1 MATAIPITSRV
12 EARSIGSGLTT
23 TEYFLKGKR
32 THLFILMSGEAQV
45 FSEEGTYDVK
55 GPGLVWLPLGKSS
68 VLTFQSGTR
77 GWMASIPDMQLG
89 SSLPPGTIGSNIAE
103 IVGSPALV
111 QDIDRD
117 KAQEMGSLISLIEI
131 ELRGNSLAATTV
143 VQYCLSLL
151 LILYWRALAP
161 EVHSTRPLPRNIVH
175 RFVFLVDLHL
185 RDHWTVQQY
194 SAQMGVSKDRLG
206 SAVKRATG
214 HSPLDH
220 IHNRIIEEAR
230 TLLTD
235 SGMHIAEVAYKLG
248 YRDAGYFNRFFSRRV
263 GISPGRYRQDYIKGR
278 AVKDHSFAAWP

>member
-1 MATAIPITSRV
+1 MTVPVPTIGRV
-12 EARSIGSGLTT
+12 EARTIRSGLTT
-23 TEYFLKGKR
+23 TEYLLKGKR
-32 THLFILMSGEAQV
+32 THIFILKSGEARV
-45 FSEEGTYDVK
+45 FSEEGTYDVA
-55 GPGLVWLPLGKSS
+55 GPGLIWLPLGKSS
-68 VLTFQSGTR
+68 VLTLRSGTR
-77 GWMASIPDMQLG
+77 GWMASIPDIQLG
-89 SSLPPGTIGSNIAE
+89 LSLPPGTIGSNIAE
-103 IVGSPALV
+103 IINSPAMV
-111 QDIDRD
+111 QDIDLD
-117 KAQEMGSLISLIEI
+117 KTQEMGSLISLIEN
-131 ELRGNSLAATTV
+131 ELRGDSLAATTV

-151 LILYWRALAP
+151 LILYWRALAL

-185 RDHWTVQQY
+185 RDHWTVHQY
-194 SAQMGVSKDRLG
+194 SVQMGVSKDRLG

-214 HSPLDH
+214 HSPLAH

-263 GISPGRYRQDYIKGR
+263 GISPGRFRQDYVNRR